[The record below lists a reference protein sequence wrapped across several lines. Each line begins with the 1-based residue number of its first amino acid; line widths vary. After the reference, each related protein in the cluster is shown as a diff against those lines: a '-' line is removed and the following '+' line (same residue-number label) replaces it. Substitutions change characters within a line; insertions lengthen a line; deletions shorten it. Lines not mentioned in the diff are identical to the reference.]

1 MIKTERLQMVP
12 LEGKYSEDVFQL
24 WGNFEVIKYTY
35 NKLLSSIED
44 CHIRLNDWLSMHK
57 DNIGANKFAILL
69 DNRMIGIVGFPVI
82 DNDNLKCAFFYQI
95 IEEYWGNGYALE
107 AAQGVLNY
115 IFEKHSNAYVIADA
129 VVLNI
134 ASIKILNK
142 LGFDQVFIEENG
154 FKNNGMEIDLVHFE
168 INRRQTS

>member
-35 NKLLSSIED
+35 NKLLSSIEE
-44 CHIRLNDWLSMHK
+44 CHIRLNDWLSMNK

-69 DNRMIGIVGFPVI
+69 DSRMIGIVGFPVI
-82 DNDNLKCAFFYQI
+82 ENHNFKCAFFYQI
-95 IEEYWGNGYALE
+95 MEEYWGNGYALE
-107 AAQGVLNY
+107 GAQGVLNY

-142 LGFDQVFIEENG
+142 LGFKQVFIEENG